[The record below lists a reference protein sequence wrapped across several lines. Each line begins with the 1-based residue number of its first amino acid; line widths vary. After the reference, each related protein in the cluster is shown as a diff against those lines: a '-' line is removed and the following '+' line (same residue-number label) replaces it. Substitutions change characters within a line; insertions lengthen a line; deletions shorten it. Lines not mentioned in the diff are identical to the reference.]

1 MIVSLAE
8 AVERQDLQVEIEAVR
23 DNSLQSTKFIGRDIE
38 TQRLTGALN
47 EAKQGRG
54 SA

>member
-8 AVERQDLQVEIEAVR
+8 AVKRQDLQVEIEAVR
-23 DNSLQSTKFIGRDIE
+23 DSSLQSAKFIGRDIE
-38 TQRLTGALN
+38 TQQLTGALN
-47 EAKQGRG
+47 EAKQRRG